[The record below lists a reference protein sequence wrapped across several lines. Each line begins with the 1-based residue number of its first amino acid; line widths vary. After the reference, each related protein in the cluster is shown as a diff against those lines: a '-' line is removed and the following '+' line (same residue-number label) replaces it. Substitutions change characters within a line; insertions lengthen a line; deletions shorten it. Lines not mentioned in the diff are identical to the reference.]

1 MGWLGIDTRTNGHS
15 VVSWVE
21 GEQIE
26 TIHVEG
32 KAAQALPVLARLVE
46 DRKEKVE
53 GILVASGPGTFS
65 AIRTGVLYANLCAR
79 LWKVPLIEL
88 TEEEAML
95 SQYPQIIQ
103 SYRAGARGA
112 SAYVSPIYDRE
123 PNITIPRPRV

>member
-1 MGWLGIDTRTNGHS
+1 MGWLGIDTRTNSHS

-26 TIHVEG
+26 MIQVEG
-32 KAAQALPVLARLVE
+32 KAARALPVLARLIE
-46 DRKEKVE
+46 DRKENVE

-79 LWKVPLIEL
+79 LLKIPLIEL
-88 TEEEAML
+88 TEEEAMP
-95 SQYPQIIQ
+95 SQYPQII
-103 SYRAGARGA
+103 RGFLAGTRSA

-123 PNITIPRPRV
+123 PSITIPRPRI

>member
-21 GEQIE
+21 GERIE
-26 TIHVEG
+26 TIQVEG
-32 KAAQALPVLARLVE
+32 KASRALPVLARLTE
-46 DRKEKVE
+46 DRKEQLE

-79 LWKVPLIEL
+79 ILDIPLIEL
-88 TEEEAML
+88 TEEEAATGE
-95 SQYPQIIQ
+95 YPEIIK
-103 SYRAGARGA
+103 SYLAGKRAT

-123 PNITIPRPRV
+123 PNITLPRARV

>member
-26 TIHVEG
+26 TIQVEG
-32 KAAQALPVLARLVE
+32 KAARALPVLARLIE
-46 DRKEKVE
+46 DRKENVE

-79 LWKVPLIEL
+79 LLKIPLIEL
-88 TEEEAML
+88 TEEEAMP
-95 SQYPQIIQ
+95 SRYPQIIQ
-103 SYRAGARGA
+103 DYLAGTRST

-123 PNITIPRPRV
+123 PNITIPTARV